1 MLFDTFISFGL
12 GPKEE
17 HGLKNLIRK
26 IRKVEKIV
34 SSVTC

>member
-17 HGLKNLIRK
+17 HRLKNLIRK
-26 IRKVEKIV
+26 RRKVEKIV